1 MSKNKYYAVNN
12 EMTLE
17 VLFDYV
23 NAYDLQFLLAKKLKA
38 VAYFILIGLDS
49 RVAACSHFFYDY
61 AV

>member
-1 MSKNKYYAVNN
+1 
-12 EMTLE
+12 MTLE

-23 NAYDLQFLLAKKLKA
+23 NAYDLQFLLAKKSKA